1 MAAARAGKWQK
12 GCAIDSYLPSPC
24 MCMYGMCVCV
34 YSECVCLSRSEQL
47 GEILKPTRCQGNLLA
62 NNMGQLSSSD
72 WLKCCVRKFSN
83 FQCAFGAL
91 RQGKVP
97 RADAAAAAT
106 RVNHFAVSL
115 LQVFTVVA
123 YFMPCLRYSFV
134 FFSSFLAF
142 YDCAK
147 CFLAQ
152 KVCTCLEFLRQCPW
166 NRLLKQKHTN
176 WGRQGHSKERRRGS
190 VNEVRFYVRIFYL
203 VSTVRDACQQLQCT
217 SKLHDS
223 EFLLSSV
230 YLDCSSPPALDPP
243 FTTEPPSVG

>member
-24 MCMYGMCVCV
+24 MGMCVFVHGVCV
-34 YSECVCLSRSEQL
+34 RVCLSHSEQL

-97 RADAAAAAT
+97 RAVGAAAAAAAT

-134 FFSSFLAF
+134 FFLPFWLFMTAQSVFWPKKFALALNF
-142 YDCAK
+142 
-147 CFLAQ
+147 
-152 KVCTCLEFLRQCPW
+152 
-166 NRLLKQKHTN
+166 
-176 WGRQGHSKERRRGS
+176 
-190 VNEVRFYVRIFYL
+190 
-203 VSTVRDACQQLQCT
+203 
-217 SKLHDS
+217 
-223 EFLLSSV
+223 
-230 YLDCSSPPALDPP
+230 
-243 FTTEPPSVG
+243 

>member
-1 MAAARAGKWQK
+1 MAAARAAKWQK
-12 GCAIDSYLPSPC
+12 GCAIDSSMPSPC
-24 MCMYGMCVCV
+24 MCVYNVCMR
-34 YSECVCLSRSEQL
+34 VCLSHSQQL
-47 GEILKPTRCQGNLLA
+47 GEILKPTRCQSNLLA

-97 RADAAAAAT
+97 RADAAADAAAT

-152 KVCTCLEFLRQCPW
+152 KVCTCLEFLRHCPW

-176 WGRQGHSKERRRGS
+176 WGRQGHSCGKGKEA
-190 VNEVRFYVRIFYL
+190 VCE
-203 VSTVRDACQQLQCT
+203 
-217 SKLHDS
+217 
-223 EFLLSSV
+223 
-230 YLDCSSPPALDPP
+230 
-243 FTTEPPSVG
+243 